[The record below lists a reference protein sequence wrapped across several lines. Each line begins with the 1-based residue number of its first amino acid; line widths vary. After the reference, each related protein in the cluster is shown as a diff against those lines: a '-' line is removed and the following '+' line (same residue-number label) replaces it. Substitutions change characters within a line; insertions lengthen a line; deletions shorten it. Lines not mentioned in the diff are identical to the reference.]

1 MSLFSF
7 QLRHLLVISFDLRKK
22 CHHRIR
28 GEQGLRGENSHL
40 LRTQFLLRHQ
50 AAAHQHPWNLHQLM
64 SARYW
69 QMRYQHHHLLV
80 LEETAEETKSKPIER
95 PADGVSNPNLQ
106 NTISSRTF
114 PKIPIA
120 KSVGA
125 IKQPE
130 PLVAQPSSTEV
141 MLFQNQKRSETHS
154 LQITKFSTKTINL
167 ESQIKMQ
174 FASKTAGLT
183 SDMAIHHQQS
193 PLGTR

>member
-1 MSLFSF
+1 
-7 QLRHLLVISFDLRKK
+7 
-22 CHHRIR
+22 
-28 GEQGLRGENSHL
+28 
-40 LRTQFLLRHQ
+40 
-50 AAAHQHPWNLHQLM
+50 
-64 SARYW
+64 
-69 QMRYQHHHLLV
+69 MRYQHHHLLV

-95 PADGVSNPNLQ
+95 PADGVSNHNLQ

-141 MLFQNQKRSETHS
+141 MPFQNPKRSETHS

-167 ESQIKMQ
+167 ESLIKMQ

-183 SDMAIHHQQS
+183 SDMATHHQQS